1 MRRQVLSLLVVVLLV
16 SGCAPA
22 TNGPLHAPPGTWFRY
37 TDSEAA
43 WLAGDPSGKYSVLI
57 PQRREIWI
65 APDGSGRL
73 KSTPGNP
80 IFFGLHDRAEWAD
93 RPVDRPTDEV
103 QPAGSLWYE
112 DLSSLPTDPT
122 ELSKAILD
130 KLAATSPGNAN
141 DDQGLL
147 DAARDMLKETV
158 APAEIRRAVFDMLM
172 SMPAIKHQDAK
183 DRLGRPGVSFWLD
196 SSGEVAM
203 RLTLFLDREQGL
215 LGEEQTLLSALDDI
229 DAAPPVVIGY
239 VTYVDARLVDTTA
252 EVTK

>member
-1 MRRQVLSLLVVVLLV
+1 MTGMRVTVVAATILPGPDGGRLQHNAASQNAGT
-16 SGCAPA
+16 SGG
-22 TNGPLHAPPGTWFRY
+22 TNKRSTL
-37 TDSEAA
+37 
-43 WLAGDPSGKYSVLI
+43 
-57 PQRREIWI
+57 QRRGSV
-65 APDGSGRL
+65 DGQ
-73 KSTPGNP
+73 T
-80 IFFGLHDRAEWAD
+80 
-93 RPVDRPTDEV
+93 
-103 QPAGSLWYE
+103 
-112 DLSSLPTDPT
+112 LPTLIRP
-122 ELSKAILD
+122 S
-130 KLAATSPGNAN
+130 LAAERIESR
-141 DDQGLL
+141 QGLL

-183 DRLGRPGVSFWLD
+183 DRLGRPSVSFWLD